1 MCAVTACLLCPSTM
15 IRMMKHVGVYTSVH
29 HIYSV
34 NTLERFKELKYIQY
48 TVKRESIHRVFVRS
62 CYLSRTVVVRTSTFF
77 MRPVIFENK
86 NRSLRCAVH

>member
-1 MCAVTACLLCPSTM
+1 MLAYIPVYIIST
-15 IRMMKHVGVYTSVH
+15 
-29 HIYSV
+29 V
-34 NTLERFKELKYIQY
+34 NTLERFKELKYIC
-48 TVKRESIHRVFVRS
+48 REDKAYSIYSRYIHSIFVRS